1 MEYTWNTPGFFME
14 YTWNKHRIRSC
25 SVMLF
30 RSLSWML
37 LATGIVICKAI
48 VCLLCCTLAFVQVLY
63 HALTETSCSH
73 HIIQITSVN
82 LSVDGQYIKN
92 NN

>member
-1 MEYTWNTPGFFME
+1 MEYSWNTYGIHMEYTWIFMA
-14 YTWNKHRIRSC
+14 YTWNTHRIRSC

-37 LATGIVICKAI
+37 LATGIVISKAI

-82 LSVDGQYIKN
+82 L
-92 NN
+92 